1 MNPPVNRVP
10 IRYCVV
16 EDSRL
21 VDRGTAIH
29 LLSEAEVALLRG
41 FMTLLLL
48 PADTGDMVAE
58 QPPFLAAVMRIQR
71 LPSFRKAESTR
82 EPPVRMLQAMASAPL
97 LMLMVGNK
105 IPTWLESLA
114 AMNDVGVLSPSA
126 KVISQLSRLP
136 QVHPGL
142 LQGMQDIREA
152 YRVFRGL
159 LAAAGANAGETSET
173 RAICSSLAETEIFSN
188 RPRLDFIPPFPL
200 PAPYDGRPAA
210 YLLNRLSNNVDEPS
224 LSAESLQGGVTIFP
238 HFLQWVTAACRV
250 LAFLELD
257 LPLPISITRGEVER
271 IYTRLTQPGDD
282 SETRF
287 ELLWGLGRRLTSDE
301 PLAHPLFAIGVP
313 RLDLLRGRA
322 PSRLRLDPAHKK
334 FAKFWL
340 RAVHDFVGG
349 SQAKNFS
356 TTAEKE
362 AYSSARETLLLEQR
376 LISCQ
381 TAWLAAVSGCI
392 PIQLRPVPGRLY
404 NELSNLNKA
413 LENNSR
419 KIQSLFQSVELLL
432 SAVLPSALIDQ
443 LTQGNSP
450 VTFFSDLP
458 FEWTLTDEW
467 PVCLTRP
474 VSRIPMG
481 LSHWDTLAAA
491 LESPVRID
499 ASRPDRVLV
508 LDLIETG
515 DPVRT
520 YSDIFAAAS
529 NRSGR
534 RYTYSS
540 PRTPE
545 EFKRVLAEGQ
555 PDIVVLDTHG
565 SYDRKHDRVQLQV
578 GGVPTDIDALIPDG
592 RVPPLWVL
600 SACHTSV
607 TGAIE
612 GSMVRALLARGGVCV
627 VATLNRIDA
636 FAASMFVGR
645 LLTEVYSPL
654 LIGQHPTF
662 AHAFFAA
669 QYTTALLYD
678 PLLPI
683 FRIGEKVPAVKQA
696 LGRVLSDFFIW
707 SRGRGINVRRYR
719 YEIAQV
725 VGELLLRHGLQRYQL
740 GAMQAQNMRPETLL
754 FTAFGLP
761 SHIDIEF
768 ERK

>member
-1 MNPPVNRVP
+1 MNPPLNRVS
-10 IRYCVV
+10 IRYCLV

-21 VDRGTAIH
+21 ADRGTAIH
-29 LLSEAEVALLRG
+29 LLGQAEAALLRC

-48 PADTGDMVAE
+48 PNDTGDMVGE
-58 QPPFLAAVMRIQR
+58 QPPFLAALMRVQR
-71 LPSFRKAESTR
+71 LPSFRKAESKR
-82 EPPVRMLQAMASAPL
+82 EPPTQMLREMASAPL
-97 LMLMVGNK
+97 LVLMVGNK
-105 IPTWLESLA
+105 IPTWLERLA
-114 AMNDVGVLSPSA
+114 AVNDLAVLSPSRR
-126 KVISQLSRLP
+126 VISQLSQFPR
-136 QVHPGL
+136 VHPGL
-142 LQGMQDIREA
+142 LQGMEDIREA
-152 YRVFRGL
+152 YRVFVEL
-159 LAAAGANAGETSET
+159 LGVAAANARHSPEI
-173 RAICSSLAETEIFSN
+173 RAIFSSLASSEVFNN

-200 PAPYDGRPAA
+200 PAPDEGRPAA

-224 LSAESLQGGVTIFP
+224 LLPDSPKGGITMFP

-250 LAFLELD
+250 LALLELD
-257 LPLPISITRGEVER
+257 RRLPISIAREELER

-282 SETRF
+282 SKTKF
-287 ELLWGLGRRLTSDE
+287 ELLWGLGRRLTSEE
-301 PLAHPLFAIGVP
+301 PLAHPLFAIGAP
-313 RLDLLRGRA
+313 RLDLLRGKA
-322 PSRLRLDPAHKK
+322 PSRLRLDPAHKR

-349 SQAKNFS
+349 RETKYFS
-356 TTAEKE
+356 TVAEKE

-392 PIQLRPVPGRLY
+392 PIQLRPVPGRIY
-404 NELSNLNKA
+404 NELRDLNTA

-419 KIQSLFQSVELLL
+419 KIRSLFQSVELLL
-432 SAVLPSALIDQ
+432 SAVLPPALIDQ

-458 FEWTLTDEW
+458 LEWTLTDEW

-491 LESPVRID
+491 LESPVCID

-508 LDLIETG
+508 LDLIQAD
-515 DPVRT
+515 DPVRMH
-520 YSDIFAAAS
+520 SDAFAAAS
-529 NRSGR
+529 NRSGQ

-540 PRTPE
+540 PPTAD
-545 EFKRVLAEGQ
+545 EFKEVITKVN
-555 PDIVVLDTHG
+555 PHIVVLDTHG
-565 SYDRKHDRVQLQV
+565 SYDRKRDRVELLV
-578 GGVPTDIDALIPDG
+578 GGAPTDIDSLIPDG
-592 RVPPLWVL
+592 RVPPLWIL

-627 VATLNRIDA
+627 VATLNRVDA

-645 LLTEVYSPL
+645 LLTEVYSPVRV
-654 LIGQHPTF
+654 GQHPTF

-683 FRIGEKVPAVKQA
+683 FRIAEKAPAVKQA
-696 LGRVLSDFFIW
+696 LGRVLSDFFSW
-707 SRGRGINVRRYR
+707 SNGREINVRTYR
-719 YEIAQV
+719 YEIAYV

-754 FTAFGLP
+754 FTAFGVP
-761 SHIDIEF
+761 GHIDIES
-768 ERK
+768 ESR